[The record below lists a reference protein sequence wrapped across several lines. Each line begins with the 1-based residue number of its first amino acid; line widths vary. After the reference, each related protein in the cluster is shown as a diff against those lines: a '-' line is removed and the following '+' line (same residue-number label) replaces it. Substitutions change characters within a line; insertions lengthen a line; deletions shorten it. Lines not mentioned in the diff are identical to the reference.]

1 MGALF
6 PTKESH
12 SSEQEDHSQSDTEPT
27 KDTPSEVLME
37 EDENPF

>member
-6 PTKESH
+6 PAKESH
-12 SSEQEDHSQSDTEPT
+12 SSDQEDHSQSDTEPA
-27 KDTPSEVLME
+27 KDEVLME